1 MDNKVLDVLPE
12 DQLVVE
18 DTATGQENP
27 FTNNNPAQD
36 MPSDSQPDAV
46 DTQIP
51 VNVPVSDNPQTPADD
66 TQPTAPDHP
75 DDTSATPDAPVYPVA
90 DDNSDA
96 EKPVADAPAVD
107 APAVTDVPANDDVQ
121 NPTAS
126 APVDPQTSSDVP
138 AGDNGT
144 QNPADQEPANVPNKA
159 TPDNATNDPAQDD
172 VNTINISAPV
182 DDQNTPDQNAPSSA
196 EDGVENKPA
205 ADNGCG
211 DHPCDKKWVDNNG
224 TGEKVI
230 ITGTDQDDVI
240 HGTALAEDI
249 SGRAGDDKLY
259 SGPGDDVLDGEAGN
273 DAMYG
278 CHGDDV
284 YYVDSEG
291 DKVIEFVNQGNDH
304 VFSSIS
310 YTLPENVEN
319 VHLMTDDDLNAVGN
333 ELDNVLHG
341 NDGKNDLSGGAG
353 NDNLYGHAGD
363 DILDGESGADFMV
376 GGEGNDIYYV
386 DQAGDT
392 VVECADEGMDTVLT
406 SISYTAGDH
415 VENLT
420 LLGDDDLNLTGNEL
434 NNLLHGNDG
443 NNILLGGDGCDQVF
457 AHDGNDILDGGTGN
471 DLLNGGSGFDT
482 YLFGRGYGNDTIV
495 DYDQSEI
502 SNDRISFGRGIS
514 ADDLELSRSGG
525 DLVIGLKDSDDS
537 LTISQW
543 FDNADYQI
551 EEFLFNNGDAWSYE
565 QIQEATQALYTTVSA
580 NSQLDDIQQ
589 QAQTAGSGL

>member
-1 MDNKVLDVLPE
+1 MDNNVLNMLPE
-12 DQLVVE
+12 DQLNIENNTVVPE
-18 DTATGQENP
+18 NLIANNNSTQGTPTGNQTDTVEVENP
-27 FTNNNPAQD
+27 VNEQTSTDAQAPAATQDNTPQAQTETENLTGAPNPIDTNGAQD
-36 MPSDSQPDAV
+36 
-46 DTQIP
+46 
-51 VNVPVSDNPQTPADD
+51 PVSD
-66 TQPTAPDHP
+66 
-75 DDTSATPDAPVYPVA
+75 
-90 DDNSDA
+90 
-96 EKPVADAPAVD
+96 KPVN
-107 APAVTDVPANDDVQ
+107 NDSEDQ
-121 NPTAS
+121 ATNPK
-126 APVDPQTSSDVP
+126 PVDPQ
-138 AGDNGT
+138 
-144 QNPADQEPANVPNKA
+144 DQID
-159 TPDNATNDPAQDD
+159 TPVTNDPANDLPAGDQTANPPSNPEPQKDTGPD
-172 VNTINISAPV
+172 NTTTVNISAPA
-182 DDQNTPDQNAPSSA
+182 DDQTDPAGA
-196 EDGVENKPA
+196 EDE
-205 ADNGCG
+205 ADKNSCG

-224 TGEKVI
+224 TGEKII
-230 ITGTDQDDVI
+230 ITGTDQNDII
-240 HGTALAEDI
+240 HGTARDEDI

-273 DAMYG
+273 DSMYG

-392 VVECADEGMDTVLT
+392 VVECADEGIDTVLT

-443 NNILLGGDGCDQVF
+443 NNILLGGDGCDQIF

-471 DLLNGGSGFDT
+471 DLLNGGNGFDT

-495 DYDQSEI
+495 DYDQAEN
-502 SNDRISFGRGIS
+502 SNDRISFGSGIS
-514 ADDLELSRSGG
+514 ASDLEFSRSGG
-525 DLVIGLKDSDDS
+525 DLVIGLKDSDDT

-551 EEFLFNNGDAWSYE
+551 EEFLFNSGDAWSYE
-565 QIQEATQALYTTVSA
+565 QIQEATQALYATVST